1 MPKPS
6 LPQWLKPVLDQCAA
20 NYRRTQAFVSKHTNQ
35 LVNKIKQ
42 FYSQRLKPTLSKTG
56 IITARFQQLFRAVT
70 AQMTR
75 ILRLIGGLISAV
87 FLICWSEIR
96 KLKINNK
103 TIGAWVDDG
112 LHHIKQIPWVQNL
125 LEATQ
130 YDTRGPTLVSTC
142 FANVLALVFPL
153 ALMQVYDRIVPN
165 RTINTLVFLTIGVVL
180 AFIVDAVLRI
190 IRSYINLWA
199 DTKYEFL
206 LGKSAFEKIISAPMY
221 ANEKTDVGTRL
232 RQFMILDQLKGFYNT
247 QLLTSVY
254 EIPFL
259 LVFLIVIAYLG
270 SWLVL
275 IPIAVAGFATYIT
288 WYFSRHTENLIENK
302 IIFEAKESDFI
313 INVLTGIHTAKS
325 IGMEELLTRRHE
337 RLQETGTGI
346 NYLSSVHE
354 GDLNMIRALSSQSI
368 TVLTATFGSM
378 LVIQGG
384 MAIGGLAACILLAG
398 RVMQPFDRVLT
409 AFNRLSMINLVR
421 RRLDPIF
428 ELPAEIQPTD
438 ALPNITEG
446 NIVLKNISYDFGD
459 EPKSKILSDLDFAVP
474 TNSLTGITGG
484 SQNERAALL
493 NILATIAQP
502 ASGDYYIDN
511 KKVSEYNT
519 HALHKKI
526 AYLNRVGKLFRGSI
540 MDNLSAFD
548 EQLIPTARRLV
559 DRLGLN
565 AVLSKL
571 PNGYDTFVG
580 EKAVEALPGGV
591 MNMIFII
598 RALVSKPK
606 IILFDEA
613 NINLDTQFSANMIN
627 LLAYLKEQAAV
638 IVFASKPS
646 TIAMMDMVYHFENKK
661 LVRVNHHAS

>member
-6 LPQWLKPVLDQCAA
+6 LPQWLKPLLERCAA
-20 NYRRTQAFVSKHTNQ
+20 TYHRIQTLISKHVNQ
-35 LVNKIKQ
+35 LINKTKQ
-42 FYSQRLKPTLSKTG
+42 LDIQWLRSFSNKMGVVKTQCIRLFHV
-56 IITARFQQLFRAVT
+56 IA
-70 AQMTR
+70 AQVAR
-75 ILRLIGGLISAV
+75 ILHLIGGLLSSV
-87 FLICWSEIR
+87 FFICWSEIR
-96 KLKINNK
+96 KLKIKNK
-103 TIGAWVDDG
+103 TIGQWVDEG
-112 LHHIKQIPWVQNL
+112 SNQIKQIPWVQNL

-165 RTINTLVFLTIGVVL
+165 RTVNTLIFLTIGVVL

-270 SWLVL
+270 GWLVF
-275 IPIAVAGFATYIT
+275 IPITVAAFATYVT
-288 WYFSRHTENLIENK
+288 WYFSRNTENLIENR
-302 IIFEAKESDFI
+302 ITFEAKESDFI

-346 NYLSSVHE
+346 NYMSSVHE
-354 GDLNMIRALSSQSI
+354 GDLNMIRALTSQSI
-368 TVLTATFGSM
+368 TVLTATFGSI
-378 LVIQGG
+378 LVIHGD

-428 ELPAEIQPTD
+428 ELPAETQPD
-438 ALPNITEG
+438 GALPNITEG
-446 NIVLKNISYDFGD
+446 NIVLKNINYDFGE
-459 EPKSKILSDLDFAVP
+459 EPKSKILADLNFSIP

-493 NILATIAQP
+493 NILATIVQP
-502 ASGDYYIDN
+502 TSGDYYIDN

-565 AVLSKL
+565 AILSKL

-598 RALVSKPK
+598 RALVNKPK

-613 NINLDTQFSANMIN
+613 NINLDTHYSANMIN

-638 IVFASKPS
+638 IVFANKPS
-646 TIAMMDMVYHFENKK
+646 TIAIMDNVYHFDNKK
-661 LVRVNHHAS
+661 LVRVDHHAN